1 MESLSCSIF
10 FFSPGKKTI
19 MIVSEAIG
27 ESTCLPVVRG
37 NKQALAWFQ
46 EDMVICFQLYF
57 SVVLIFHVI

>member
-1 MESLSCSIF
+1 
-10 FFSPGKKTI
+10 